1 MIRILVGIPS
11 ALTRVGLETV
21 LNSEADMTVV
31 AAVEHGA
38 QAVTEARELKPDVA
52 LLAAALPGRDGFA
65 TARALRAEVPCCRC
79 AILSSTRDP
88 REIWR
93 AVEADAIGYLID
105 DCSVESLISAVR
117 GVAAGRKTVDPE
129 VAFGAL
135 IRTRSPLTS
144 RESDALR
151 MAARGSTTAEIA
163 RSLCLASGTVRNY
176 VSRAIVKV
184 GARNRLDAVRIA
196 EESGWI

>member
-1 MIRILVGIPS
+1 MIQILVGIPS
-11 ALTRVGLETV
+11 ALTRVGLVTV
-21 LNSEADMTVV
+21 LNGEADMEVI

-38 QAVTEARELKPDVA
+38 QAIAEARELKPDVA
-52 LLAAALPGRDGFA
+52 LLAAALPGQDGFA
-65 TARALRAEVPCCRC
+65 VVRALRAEVPCCRC
-79 AILSSTRDP
+79 AILNSTRDP
-88 REIWR
+88 RDVWR
-93 AVEADAIGYLID
+93 AVEAGAIGYLID
-105 DCSVESLISAVR
+105 DCSLESLISAVR

-129 VAFGAL
+129 VALDAL

-163 RSLCLASGTVRNY
+163 SALCLASGTVRNY

-184 GARNRLDAVRIA
+184 GARNRLDAIRIA